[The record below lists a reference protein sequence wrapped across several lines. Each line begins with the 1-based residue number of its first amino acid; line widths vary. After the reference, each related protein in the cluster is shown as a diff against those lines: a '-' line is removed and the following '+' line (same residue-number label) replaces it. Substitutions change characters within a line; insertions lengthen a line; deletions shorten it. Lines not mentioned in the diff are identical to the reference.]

1 MYVMTLLRKFN
12 PVNGDFL
19 KYKGSD
25 IWVENSPCNLY
36 LSGITSNHRH
46 VKEWLKR
53 KFVARF
59 SMKQLLN

>member
-1 MYVMTLLRKFN
+1 MYVMTLLRQFN

-25 IWVENSPCNLY
+25 IWVENF
-36 LSGITSNHRH
+36 TSNHRH

-53 KFVARF
+53 KIVEKL
-59 SMKQLLN
+59 SMKQLLG